1 MEDLTNNENIINLD
15 FRQTIR
21 KYDDE
26 KKINIL
32 KENSNIFLEEEK
44 IKNDFEIQHMKAL
57 NEELD
62 ITEKRRNERLKD
74 NEICEINKINL
85 DYNHKYNTEET
96 KRKSKKDNMK
106 DQKLR
111 RQMDNK
117 KEINL
122 KKINK
127 EK

>member
-1 MEDLTNNENIINLD
+1 MKDLTNNENKINLD

-26 KKINIL
+26 KEINIL
-32 KENSNIFLEEEK
+32 KENNNIFLEKEK

-62 ITEKRRNERLKD
+62 ITEKRRNKRLRD
-74 NEICEINKINL
+74 NEINKINL
-85 DYNHKYNTEET
+85 HYNQKCNMEEI
-96 KRKSKKDNMK
+96 KRKSKKDNME
-106 DQKLR
+106 DQRLR
-111 RQMDNK
+111 RQMDNE

-122 KKINK
+122 KKINML
-127 EK
+127 